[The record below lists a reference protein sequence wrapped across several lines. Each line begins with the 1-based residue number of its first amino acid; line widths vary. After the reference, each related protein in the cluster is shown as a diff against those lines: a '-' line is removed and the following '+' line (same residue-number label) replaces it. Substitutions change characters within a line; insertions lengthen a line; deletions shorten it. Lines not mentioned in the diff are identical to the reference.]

1 MGFKKYIKKIIYK
14 QKADSVSYISHLRK
28 IGCKVG
34 ERVTIYAPRKTLIDE
49 TKPWLIDIGNDVK
62 ITEGVTILTHGY
74 DWAVLKRVYGDVIGS
89 AGNVKIG
96 NNVFI
101 GVNTTILKGTTIGN
115 NVIIGANSLV
125 NRNIP
130 DNVVA
135 AGNPA
140 KVIMS
145 LDEYYEKRKKEQ
157 LNEAIELVK
166 KYRER
171 YGKDPNEKILREHF
185 WIFTNS
191 NVGLPECWNEVNGL
205 CGNREETEK
214 RLKQNKP
221 LYRDMEQFL
230 KDVK

>member
-101 GVNTTILKGTTIGN
+101 GVNTTI
-115 NVIIGANSLV
+115 
-125 NRNIP
+125 
-130 DNVVA
+130 
-135 AGNPA
+135 
-140 KVIMS
+140 
-145 LDEYYEKRKKEQ
+145 
-157 LNEAIELVK
+157 
-166 KYRER
+166 
-171 YGKDPNEKILREHF
+171 
-185 WIFTNS
+185 
-191 NVGLPECWNEVNGL
+191 
-205 CGNREETEK
+205 
-214 RLKQNKP
+214 
-221 LYRDMEQFL
+221 
-230 KDVK
+230 

>member
-101 GVNTTILKGTTIGN
+101 GSGARIIGKVNIASDIA
-115 NVIIGANSLV
+115 IGANA
-125 NRNIP
+125 
-130 DNVVA
+130 VVVKDFNKS
-135 AGNPA
+135 GITIGGVPA
-140 KVIMS
+140 KKIS
-145 LDEYYEKRKKEQ
+145 DNNSHSN
-157 LNEAIELVK
+157 LNKCLEIDK
-166 KYRER
+166 
-171 YGKDPNEKILREHF
+171 
-185 WIFTNS
+185 
-191 NVGLPECWNEVNGL
+191 
-205 CGNREETEK
+205 
-214 RLKQNKP
+214 
-221 LYRDMEQFL
+221 
-230 KDVK
+230 